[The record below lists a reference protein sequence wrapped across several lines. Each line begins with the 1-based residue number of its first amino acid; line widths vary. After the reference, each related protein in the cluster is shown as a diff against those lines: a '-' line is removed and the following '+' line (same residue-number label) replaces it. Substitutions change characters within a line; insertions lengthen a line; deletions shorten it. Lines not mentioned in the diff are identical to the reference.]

1 MSTSDPTAASDRL
14 PHPARE
20 RLARLARA
28 AALGAAT
35 GGRSSAGP
43 AAVTLTSTVA
53 DRGPAG
59 RLGTPAGRAVACLFA
74 LGEAVGDKLPVTPPR
89 TRAPGLAPRLLL
101 APVAAVTAG
110 LRTTRD
116 PDVWTVAEAAAAVAA
131 ALATAFGGVRLR
143 AALAAR
149 LGSDLPGALL
159 EDAVVSGLAWSGAHR
174 STP

>member
-1 MSTSDPTAASDRL
+1 MSTSDPTAAADRL

-20 RLARLARA
+20 LLARLARA

-43 AAVTLTSTVA
+43 AAVALSSTVA
-53 DRGPAG
+53 DRGVAS

-74 LGEAVGDKLPVTPPR
+74 LGEVVADKLPVTPPR
-89 TRAPGLAPRLLL
+89 TQVPGLAPRLLF
-101 APVAAVTAG
+101 APVAAVAAG

-116 PDVWTVAEAAAAVAA
+116 PDVWNLAEATAAVGA

-143 AALAAR
+143 AVLAER
-149 LGSDLPGALL
+149 LGTDLPGAFL
-159 EDAVVSGLAWSGAHR
+159 EDAVVAGLAWSGAHR

>member
-14 PHPARE
+14 PHPARD

-43 AAVTLTSTVA
+43 AAVALSSTA
-53 DRGPAG
+53 TDRGMAS
-59 RLGTPAGRAVACLFA
+59 RLGTPAGRAVAGVFA
-74 LGEAVGDKLPVTPPR
+74 LGEAVADKLPVTPPR

-101 APVAAVTAG
+101 APVAAVVAG
-110 LRTTRD
+110 RRTTPD
-116 PDVWTVAEAAAAVAA
+116 PDVWNAAEAVAAVGA
-131 ALATAFGGVRLR
+131 ALATAVGGVRLR

-159 EDAVVSGLAWSGAHR
+159 EDAVVAGLAWSGTHR
-174 STP
+174 SAP